1 MANLPYRYSQ
11 EAQDERDWK
20 TERNPKSRVG
30 WSYSVISE
38 DRWEEIFGKME
49 KDERR
54 KFQRKS

>member
-20 TERNPKSRVG
+20 AERNPKSRVG
-30 WSYSVISE
+30 WSYSDISE
-38 DRWEEIFGKME
+38 ERWEEIFGKKE